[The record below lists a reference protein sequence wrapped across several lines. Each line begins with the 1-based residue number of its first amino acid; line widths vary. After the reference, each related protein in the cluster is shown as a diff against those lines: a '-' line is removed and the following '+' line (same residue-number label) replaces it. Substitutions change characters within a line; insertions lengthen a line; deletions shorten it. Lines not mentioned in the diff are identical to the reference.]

1 MSFSLKMRISCIRVA
16 NEDKVK
22 SNRNFMKYYY
32 YLWVDAANAL
42 KLNSKSDTEIRI
54 TSLMYISGIMALKIL
69 VLVGL
74 LESLLGT
81 ILHIK
86 VQQFDSNKLNQIAT
100 FIANYLLLPIAFN
113 YILVIRKT
121 QWNKISEKYSRQ
133 KMNVKIKIGHFLG
146 FYFVASLVFVVLSAL
161 LFAILPRVM

>member
-1 MSFSLKMRISCIRVA
+1 
-16 NEDKVK
+16 
-22 SNRNFMKYYY
+22 MKYYY
-32 YLWVDAANAL
+32 YLWVDAANTL
-42 KLNSKSDTEIRI
+42 KLNSSSDTEIRI
-54 TSLMYISGIMALKIL
+54 TSLMYISGVMALKIL

-81 ILHIK
+81 NLHIK

-100 FIANYLLLPIAFN
+100 FIANYLFLPIAFN

-133 KMNVKIKIGHFLG
+133 KMNIQMKIGHFLG
-146 FYFVASLVFVVLSAL
+146 CYFVASLVFVLLSAI
-161 LFAILPRVM
+161 LFAILPGYFHNNSE